1 MWLLIL
7 VFISLR
13 FLWEITS
20 GVIMER
26 FEWHRLDTAV
36 LKVFSS
42 TLPETCSCIRQ
53 HEERYHQLTPE
64 SCRRSFPLF
73 SKQQG
78 KNPFSG
84 SPPVACGSTGEAAFK
99 CFVSTVTTRPKH
111 NPRVRVCYT
120 CFIYII
126 RGCPIT
132 KEHALLMAH
141 LELSIASGRRSRSPS
156 LIIWLSHLL
165 WQKSPIKCLTRLI
178 SHLAQVL
185 TSEKE
190 NEKCQD

>member
-1 MWLLIL
+1 
-7 VFISLR
+7 
-13 FLWEITS
+13 
-20 GVIMER
+20 MER

-42 TLPETCSCIRQ
+42 TLSATCSCIRQ

-64 SCRRSFPLF
+64 SCRRSFPLLPN
-73 SKQQG
+73 SREKILSVALLQLHVGALVKQRSSALF
-78 KNPFSG
+78 PL
-84 SPPVACGSTGEAAFK
+84 SPPGPNTIPEC
-99 CFVSTVTTRPKH
+99 VTRAS
-111 NPRVRVCYT
+111 

-165 WQKSPIKCLTRLI
+165 
-178 SHLAQVL
+178 
-185 TSEKE
+185 
-190 NEKCQD
+190 

>member
-1 MWLLIL
+1 M
-7 VFISLR
+7 
-13 FLWEITS
+13 
-20 GVIMER
+20 
-26 FEWHRLDTAV
+26 

-64 SCRRSFPLF
+64 SCRGLSPSFQAAGKKPFQWLPSNCMGKHWFSPQAKQHSSALFPL
-73 SKQQG
+73 SLPG
-78 KNPFSG
+78 PNTIP
-84 SPPVACGSTGEAAFK
+84 ELK
-99 CFVSTVTTRPKH
+99 CVTRAS
-111 NPRVRVCYT
+111 

-165 WQKSPIKCLTRLI
+165 
-178 SHLAQVL
+178 
-185 TSEKE
+185 
-190 NEKCQD
+190 